1 LLWLAFV
8 LRRCTQGLHFPCEYR
23 TGTTRVVE
31 KNLNELF
38 ERLCARPITL
48 QFSGD
53 AKPRSRLG
61 SSSHDAPDS
70 RLTLGACL
78 VRAIPNLAS
87 APEGPN
93 TLFGSRAE
101 LSFSSLSKVSSY
113 RPAEQSPDQTKCS
126 LPLSQRT

>member
-1 LLWLAFV
+1 MLWLAFV

-23 TGTTRVVE
+23 TGTARVVE

-38 ERLCARPITL
+38 ERLSARPITL

-70 RLTLGACL
+70 RLTLGASL
-78 VRAIPNLAS
+78 VRAIPSWLARLKVQIPSLGRAQSFPS
-87 APEGPN
+87 AP
-93 TLFGSRAE
+93 
-101 LSFSSLSKVSSY
+101 
-113 RPAEQSPDQTKCS
+113 
-126 LPLSQRT
+126 